1 MSRRFSVEDRERE
14 RERGEKRETS
24 VRQVFFVQ
32 DPSER
37 RDGSSFSKSS
47 ADLYFYFV
55 ASQNSLKLYYNT
67 AQTKSNEYRCPGT
80 INARHDDRD
89 VKKSKEREKG
99 QEERGKMKKNSFP
112 PEGNDNHILRK
123 CKKEKRESV
132 RKVARQVKNY
142 PVTFRFP

>member
-1 MSRRFSVEDRERE
+1 MSRRISAEDRE

-89 VKKSKEREKG
+89 VKKSQERRKRSRGTGKDEKEFVSTR
-99 QEERGKMKKNSFP
+99 
-112 PEGNDNHILRK
+112 RK
-123 CKKEKRESV
+123 
-132 RKVARQVKNY
+132 
-142 PVTFRFP
+142 